1 MDNVIL
7 KAQAINKNFISGN
20 ERLEILKNL
29 DLEVTAGEWVCILG
43 PSGSGKSTL
52 LHILGGLDKPDSG
65 SVSINHTCLDNISS
79 ENLSEIRNQ
88 KIGFV
93 FQFHHLLPEFNVIE
107 NVAMPLLIGNQSHTN
122 AFKQAEI
129 ALKDINFWERRF
141 ARPLEL
147 SGGEKQK
154 VALARALV
162 INPIIILADEPTGN
176 LDATSTTNLLSLL
189 KRINQ
194 EKKVTILTVTHNP
207 CVVEYATRQLWLR
220 NGKLQEK
227 HNEKM

>member
-1 MDNVIL
+1 MENIIL

-20 ERLEILKNL
+20 EHLEILKNL
-29 DLEVTAGEWVCILG
+29 DLEVNAGEWVCILG

-65 SVSINHTCLDNISS
+65 QVSVNHTSFNSVTP

-88 KIGFV
+88 QIGFI

-107 NVAMPLLIGNQSHTN
+107 NVAMPLLIGNSSREQ
-122 AFKQAEI
+122 AFKQAES
-129 ALKDINFWERRF
+129 ALKDIDFWERRQ
-141 ARPLEL
+141 ARPMEL
-147 SGGEKQK
+147 SGGEKQR

-162 INPIIILADEPTGN
+162 TNPIIVLADEPTGN
-176 LDATSTTNLLSLL
+176 LDAMSTTNLLSLL
-189 KRINQ
+189 KKINQ
-194 EKKVTILTVTHNP
+194 DKKVTILTVTHNP
-207 CVVEYATRQLWLR
+207 SVVEYATRQLWLR

-227 HNEKM
+227 TL

>member
-1 MDNVIL
+1 MENIIL
-7 KAQAINKNFISGN
+7 KAQAINKNFVSGN
-20 ERLEILKNL
+20 EHLEILKNL
-29 DLEVTAGEWVCILG
+29 DLEVSAGEWVCILG

-65 SVSINHTCLDNISS
+65 SISVNHTDLNNISS

-88 KIGFV
+88 QIGFV
-93 FQFHHLLPEFNVIE
+93 FQFHHLLPEFNVME
-107 NVAMPLLIGNQSHTN
+107 NVAMPLLIGNHSREQ
-122 AFKQAEI
+122 AFYQAETV
-129 ALKDINFWERRF
+129 LKDIDFWERRE

-147 SGGEKQK
+147 SGGEKQR

-162 INPIIILADEPTGN
+162 TNPIIVLADEPTGN
-176 LDATSTTNLLSLL
+176 LDTTSTTNLLSLL
-189 KRINQ
+189 KKINQ

-207 CVVEYATRQLWLR
+207 SVVEYATRQLWLR

-227 HNEKM
+227 TQ